1 MLEGT
6 KCFTDVTVSPV
17 MALDMGLSL
26 GKKKIYTHIY
36 THMFVYKNVEQN
48 LLPEKTASALSTM
61 ECPTHLICPTYDYD

>member
-1 MLEGT
+1 
-6 KCFTDVTVSPV
+6 

-26 GKKKIYTHIY
+26 GRKKYIHTHIY
-36 THMFVYKNVEQN
+36 THTFVYKNVEQD